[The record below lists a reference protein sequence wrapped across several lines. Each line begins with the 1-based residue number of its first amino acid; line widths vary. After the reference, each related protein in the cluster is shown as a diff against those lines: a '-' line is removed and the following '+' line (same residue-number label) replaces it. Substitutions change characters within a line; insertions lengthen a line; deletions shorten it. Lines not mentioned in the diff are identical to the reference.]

1 MRRDPLAFSRP
12 TREEFMPASVG
23 RVVTAAARVLQR
35 KETSTSWVAR
45 NFVSDARHRSRREL
59 IPVIVIY
66 IAGNSGSAVENGR
79 RVRLLSRKLPKRDRE
94 GGKEEEEEGKHSQQ
108 RR

>member
-1 MRRDPLAFSRP
+1 
-12 TREEFMPASVG
+12 MPASVG

-94 GGKEEEEEGKHSQQ
+94 GGE
-108 RR
+108 RRGGGREAFAAETMNSRETNLPPPLLPF

>member
-1 MRRDPLAFSRP
+1 
-12 TREEFMPASVG
+12 MPASVG